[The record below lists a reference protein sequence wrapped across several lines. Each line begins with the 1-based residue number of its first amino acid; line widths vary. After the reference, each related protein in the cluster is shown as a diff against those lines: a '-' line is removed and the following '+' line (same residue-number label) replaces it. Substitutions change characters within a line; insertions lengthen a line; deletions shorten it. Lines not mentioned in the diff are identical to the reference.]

1 MSVAAQPHVQ
11 GVVQA
16 RRLAAFKRT
25 HARKQLHRGLYDVT
39 RRTVTHAV
47 VSAPADGVL
56 YDDEFLGDEKDFD
69 ACLKEHADVLK
80 AYVEKLEL
88 GDCEV
93 QDLGCDNVFE
103 GAEQSAEWIR
113 QSLVRLI
120 ETRGKLQP
128 AQSKL
133 LLGDV
138 VENLCTL
145 AENDSKTAFA
155 ALQALCFRNSSACW
169 KVGNQHNMFSTMR
182 NMLQRGVDE
191 EVRSSAL
198 FLASTLVAFNEDLHR
213 VVAKSR
219 FTPVLLQLLKTRC
232 TDTTACTLALKD
244 VRGLTECDHGLV
256 FLRNLSQ
263 TPAQTKLL
271 VTSGAVDVC
280 ASFLE
285 IQSGI
290 GRANAAITISNLIAR
305 EDNNDV
311 LTRDNTI
318 LEEIVEL
325 LGRAI
330 DGEPYCNMKHTVWK
344 YTQGIANLATM
355 EAAKPRLAKAG
366 VIPMLGRV
374 LREKQH
380 QWDRA
385 TFWAAGALWN
395 LAFDDDVKAQIL
407 ETEGIMDA
415 LEEARRL
422 GSENTKMKAR
432 GALWMIAPPK
442 EEENESGDSTA
453 VGLSKEEMQKL
464 GAIENAKAQVMLSYE
479 WHHQTQVLQIKEE
492 LNARGF
498 NVWMDVDRMMGST
511 LEAMAAAIESSD
523 AIVMC
528 VSRRYKES
536 QACRTEAEYA
546 YTRKKCLIPVMVEK
560 GYKPDGWL
568 GILVGSKLYYN
579 MFNTDM
585 MQQSIPGL
593 VTAVEAIHND
603 AKAPEFMQKN
613 GSSAPAIPAESS
625 VSTTSAASR
634 PSSPSS
640 EGVSVPIDDEAMER
654 WLTAVGLQAYVHVF
668 QHNHVHG
675 KVLLKMHQEL
685 GQLKMGDQHELLEN
699 VFGIRSYGHRL
710 LFLTELE
717 ELVGKLDGQLR
728 KLKRKTVEL
737 QSRPSRGAR
746 NSGSGSRSKLE

>member
-1 MSVAAQPHVQ
+1 MSLAQPHVQ
-11 GVVQA
+11 CVAQA
-16 RRLAAFKRT
+16 RGIAAFKRT
-25 HARKQLHRGLYDVT
+25 HARKQLHRGLYGAA

-47 VSAPADGVL
+47 VSAPADGAL
-56 YDDEFLGDEKDFD
+56 YDDEFLGDEKEFD
-69 ACLKEHADVLK
+69 ARLKEHADVLR
-80 AYVEKLEL
+80 AYVEKLES

-93 QDLGCDNVFE
+93 EDLGCDNVFE

-145 AENDSKTAFA
+145 AENENKTAFA

-182 NMLQRGVDE
+182 NMLQGGADE
-191 EVRSSAL
+191 DVRSSAL

-232 TDTTACTLALKD
+232 TDMTACALALKD

-280 ASFLE
+280 TSFLE

-290 GRANAAITISNLIAR
+290 GRANAAITMANLIAR

-311 LTRDNTI
+311 LTRDDTI

-442 EEENESGDSTA
+442 EEENASGESTA
-453 VGLSKEEMQKL
+453 VGLSEEEMQKL

-625 VSTTSAASR
+625 ASATSAAPR
-634 PSSPSS
+634 PSSSSS
-640 EGVSVPIDDEAMER
+640 EGVSVPMDDEAMDR

-728 KLKRKTVEL
+728 KLKQKTVEL
-737 QSRPSRGAR
+737 QSRPLRGAR
-746 NSGSGSRSKLE
+746 NGSGGSRSKLE